1 MSGIKR
7 KEKKMS
13 SLHFKTPNK
22 MNVTKKRRKFTVML
36 NNNNNEMM
44 KKKKN
49 NKNKIV
55 IEYCLFFVPIKYIQ
69 KNKTH

>member
-36 NNNNNEMM
+36 NNNNNNE
-44 KKKKN
+44 KN
-49 NKNKIV
+49 DDEEEEK
-55 IEYCLFFVPIKYIQ
+55 Q
-69 KNKTH
+69 